1 MLKPLISI
9 SSSGTARSYTI
20 HSSGKTEEKVN
31 EAAISVH
38 LWDTST
44 GKHLTSFSEVG
55 GDAISAIDPNVC
67 FSPNGKVVA
76 ASGVDGTIH
85 LWSVTTGQNLIKL
98 TGHTGSVRAFSFSP
112 DGITILS
119 KGSDKTVRLWDAITG
134 EFLKT
139 LTGYTDDINAVSFS
153 PDGKTI
159 AIIGADNTIQLWD
172 TGTAQRLK
180 TLITDNAHEIS
191 FSLDGNILVSRGSN
205 GVQLWD
211 TLTGQLVRTLSGISG
226 TIDGAHFSPATDTI
240 ITSIYDESP
249 ADGVFLYD
257 GRTGALLEEL
267 SEWSGLESGM
277 SSSPDGN
284 IIAMVGYVV
293 KLFDLSNR
301 QHLSTLSGHLVYDHC
316 GGGTITTI
324 CFSPDGQTVVS
335 GSLDKTIRLSKTSKV
350 TMSVQ

>member
-1 MLKPLISI
+1 M
-9 SSSGTARSYTI
+9 
-20 HSSGKTEEKVN
+20 
-31 EAAISVH
+31 
-38 LWDTST
+38 
-44 GKHLTSFSEVG
+44 
-55 GDAISAIDPNVC
+55 
-67 FSPNGKVVA
+67 
-76 ASGVDGTIH
+76 
-85 LWSVTTGQNLIKL
+85 
-98 TGHTGSVRAFSFSP
+98 
-112 DGITILS
+112 
-119 KGSDKTVRLWDAITG
+119 
-134 EFLKT
+134 
-139 LTGYTDDINAVSFS
+139 
-153 PDGKTI
+153 
-159 AIIGADNTIQLWD
+159 
-172 TGTAQRLK
+172 
-180 TLITDNAHEIS
+180 
-191 FSLDGNILVSRGSN
+191 
-205 GVQLWD
+205 
-211 TLTGQLVRTLSGISG
+211 RTLSGISG

-335 GSLDKTIRLSKTSKV
+335 GSLDKTIRLWDPKTGEHLKTLIGHTDAV
-350 TMSVQ
+350 NSVAFSPDGKTLASGSSDGTILLWEVP